1 MTISETTKTLLD
13 SPHGQLAVNVLA
25 ALEVSVIT
33 GLTEHE
39 ASRRLLHYGQ
49 NTIGRRQRVGT
60 LAILVHQFQSLV
72 IALLVVAAGLA
83 FYFGEWEEGSAIL
96 GVLALN
102 TLIGFVTE
110 IKAVRTIEALRVLG
124 TRSARVC
131 RDGRTRLIPAERL
144 VPGDIVLLDA
154 GDVITADLRL
164 VEASNLEVDESTLTG
179 ESTGVGKTI
188 APVDVKARVSDRASM
203 LFKGTSITRGSGI
216 GVVVATGMDTE
227 LGHIS
232 RLVEGAAPE
241 ASPLEKKL
249 VQLSG
254 QLVWVTLIL
263 TGLIGGIGLAQG
275 KDTFLI
281 VETAIALAIA
291 AIPEGLPI
299 VATLALARGMWRM
312 ARQNALIE
320 RLSAVET
327 LGATTVILTDKTGTL
342 TENRMTVR
350 RVWLPTGE
358 LTVGKIG
365 FEGFRQASKAYPIQ
379 NRQLVRL
386 LEIAVFCN
394 NASLGRVS
402 DEDTGDPMEL
412 ALLRA
417 GRLAGLERGELLNES
432 PEIIEHAFDT
442 TTKMMAT
449 VHHRDGAYFFAVK
462 GAPEA
467 VLAKAERIASEY
479 GDAVID
485 EATRAEWL
493 ARVDEFGAEGLRVL
507 AFAAHSNPV
516 PDGPPFESLTFLG
529 LVGLEDPPRADVPDA
544 IRACHQAGIR
554 VVMITGDHAV
564 TARSIARTVGL
575 GGAAPRVVEGSD
587 LADLAGEARA
597 RLLQTEIFARVS
609 PTEKL
614 QLVRAYQA
622 AGELVA
628 VTGDGV
634 NDAAALRQ
642 ADIGIAMGLRGTDV
656 AREAAAM
663 ILLDDAFPTIVV
675 AIREGR
681 VIFGNIRRFGT
692 YLLSCNLSEVLIVGL
707 AVLSGLPLPLLP
719 LQILFLNLVTDVFP
733 AFALAMGEGERD
745 ILKHPPRDPIEPILG
760 RAQWLS
766 IVLHGVGLTAAT
778 FGALALSRLWL
789 GLDER
794 AAVTVTFLTLAFAQL
809 WHVFNMRHP
818 TRGLLH
824 NEITRNPWIW
834 AALALCVGILVTAA
848 YVPSLARM
856 LHLVEP
862 DFKMWGI
869 VLATST
875 APLLIGLIG
884 MAFASSYEDKK
895 YVRTTNTT
903 D

>member
-1 MTISETTKTLLD
+1 MTTPKKIKGLLD
-13 SPHGQLAVNVLA
+13 SPHGRLAADVLA

-33 GLTEHE
+33 GLSEDE
-39 ASRRLLHYGQ
+39 ANRRLQHYGP
-49 NTIGRRQRVGT
+49 NSIGRRQRVGAF
-60 LAILVHQFQSLV
+60 AILVHQFQSLV
-72 IALLVVAAGLA
+72 VALLVVVAGLA
-83 FYFGEWEEGSAIL
+83 FYFGEWEEGSAIV

-110 IKAVRTIEALRVLG
+110 IKAVRSIEALRVLG

-131 RDGRTRLIPAERL
+131 RDGRTRLVPAERL

-154 GDVITADLRL
+154 GDVIAADLRL
-164 VEASNLEVDESTLTG
+164 VEASNLDVDESTLTG
-179 ESTGVGKTI
+179 ESTGVSKTI
-188 APVDVKARVSDRASM
+188 APVDVDARVADRASM

-216 GVVVATGMDTE
+216 GVVIATGMDTE

-232 RLVEGAAPE
+232 RLVEEAEPE

-249 VQLSG
+249 VRLSG

-263 TGLIGGIGLAQG
+263 TALIGGIGLAQG
-275 KDTFLI
+275 KDTFLM
-281 VETAIALAIA
+281 VEAAIALAIA

-350 RVWLPTGE
+350 KVWLPSGKF
-358 LTVGKIG
+358 TVGKIG
-365 FEGFRQASKAYPIQ
+365 FEASHEASHVHPLQ
-379 NRQLVRL
+379 SRQLVRL

-394 NASLGRVS
+394 NATLGRVS

-417 GRLAGLERGELLNES
+417 GRLAGLERVELLNES

-449 VHHRDGAYFFAVK
+449 VHHRDGAYLFAVK

-467 VLAKAERIASEY
+467 VLAKAVRIAGEDS
-479 GDAVID
+479 DAVMV

-493 ARVDEFGAEGLRVL
+493 ARVDKLGANGLRVL
-507 AFAAHSNPV
+507 ALAAHTNPV
-516 PDGPPFESLTFLG
+516 PDGPPFKSLTFLG
-529 LVGLEDPPRADVPDA
+529 LVGLEDPPRVDVPAA
-544 IRACHQAGIR
+544 IRACHEAGIR

-564 TARSIARTVGL
+564 TARSIARAVGL
-575 GGAAPRVVEGSD
+575 GGATPRVVEGRD
-587 LADLAGEARA
+587 LADLTGEANA

-614 QLVRAYQA
+614 QLVRAYQNT
-622 AGELVA
+622 GEIVA

-634 NDAAALRQ
+634 NDAPALRQ
-642 ADIGIAMGLRGTDV
+642 ADIGVAMGLRGTDV

-663 ILLDDAFPTIVV
+663 ILLNDAFPTIVV
-675 AIREGR
+675 AIHEGR

-707 AVLSGLPLPLLP
+707 AILSGLPLPLLP

-745 ILKHPPRDPIEPILG
+745 ILKRPPRDPKEPILG
-760 RAQWLS
+760 RAQWLA
-766 IVLHGVGLTAAT
+766 IVLHGIALTAAT
-778 FGALALSRLWL
+778 FGALALGHLWL

-809 WHVFNMRHP
+809 WHVFNMRHR
-818 TRGLLH
+818 TSGLLN
-824 NEITRNPWIW
+824 NEITRNLWIW
-834 AALALCVGILVTAA
+834 AALALCAGIIMTAA
-848 YVPSLARM
+848 YVPSLSHM
-856 LHLVEP
+856 LHMVAP
-862 DFKMWGI
+862 DIKMWGI
-869 VLATST
+869 VLAMSL
-875 APLLIGLIG
+875 APVLIGLIVG
-884 MAFASSYEDKK
+884 SLPQSRRVHRRSM
-895 YVRTTNTT
+895 V
-903 D
+903 